1 MPLCYDN
8 FNSSCTQ
15 KNHQILVPRPASVP
29 HKPLKTLGHRRSK
42 WLELYFCLLL
52 AERRSSRSQRCTF
65 WNSDIPSSQPPLKQ
79 SYTEKTN
86 GQNNDNK
93 ATKPTHGSH
102 SISVNYCNILA
113 YFRVTDNKFKPALS
127 VLRLPSSKW
136 LKEVTGIALILK

>member
-1 MPLCYDN
+1 MVYSL
-8 FNSSCTQ
+8 
-15 KNHQILVPRPASVP
+15 NHISPSVQTYTSLKLGAFLVAVHES
-29 HKPLKTLGHRRSK
+29 LKK
-42 WLELYFCLLL
+42 
-52 AERRSSRSQRCTF
+52 
-65 WNSDIPSSQPPLKQ
+65 

-127 VLRLPSSKW
+127 VLSRHFQSCYLLGGVEMYKW
-136 LKEVTGIALILK
+136 AVWG